1 MTCALELA
9 AGAPVVVL
17 SGHEDQGLAVQRL
30 QLGARGSVIKGLE
43 AMEQLVHMV
52 PSSTADRRG
61 TLFESVIP

>member
-1 MTCALELA
+1 M
-9 AGAPVVVL
+9 VVL